1 VALGCDGGNGLEV
14 VVVVRVCGWLVIV
27 MVVVVDVGF

>member
-1 VALGCDGGNGLEV
+1 VALGCDGGDGLEV
-14 VVVVRVCGWLVIV
+14 VAWVCGWLVIV